1 MKNLDLILYDE
12 NNDFF
17 FNFIKNSDL
26 VFIFINEKKTIFLFV
41 KV

>member
-17 FNFIKNSDL
+17 YFIKNSDL